1 MTESLKLITVEA
13 RLFLREPAAWIL
25 SVVLPTLILV
35 LVGAIPGLREP
46 QADLG
51 GLRFID
57 LYIPTMIVFALAVL
71 GVNTM
76 PIRLAGYREKGV
88 LRRLSTTPVH
98 PARLLMAQLAI
109 NMIAAIASVALLLV
123 AGFVVLQI
131 PLPKNVV
138 GFIATF
144 ALGMSSLFAV
154 GTLVAAVA
162 PTVRTGNAFAWPV
175 FVIVMFLGGVYVPRV
190 ALPEFVQRL
199 GDYAPPG
206 VQAML
211 DAWIG
216 TGPRPEQLLVLA
228 AITVVAAAASVRLF
242 RWE

>member
-1 MTESLKLITVEA
+1 VTESLKLITVEA
-13 RLFLREPAAWIL
+13 KLFLREPAAWIL
-25 SVVLPTLILV
+25 SVILPTFVLV
-35 LVGAIPGLREP
+35 LVSAIPGLRESD
-46 QADLG
+46 ADLG

-57 LYIPTMIVFALAVL
+57 LYVPTMIVLALAVL
-71 GVNTM
+71 GVNTL

-109 NMIAAIASVALLLV
+109 NMIAAIASVALPIV
-123 AGFVVLQI
+123 AGAGILQI
-131 PLPKNVV
+131 PMPRNVV

-144 ALGMSSLFAV
+144 ILGMSSLFAI
-154 GTLVAAVA
+154 GTLIAAIA
-162 PTVRTGNAFAWPV
+162 PSVRTGNALTWPV
-175 FVIVMFLGGVYVPRV
+175 FVVVMFLGGVYVPRV
-190 ALPEFVQRL
+190 ALPELLQRL

-211 DAWIG
+211 DAWMG
-216 TGPRPEQLLVLA
+216 TGPRPEQLVALA
-228 AITVVAAAASVRLF
+228 AITVIAGAASVRLF